1 MWWANKFLNIKE
13 KKLYLG
19 DKDATK
25 VAKAHG
31 TPLYVYSKTQILS
44 NFSALLKAFAGKT
57 SLEIRLC

>member
-1 MWWANKFLNIKE
+1 MWWANKFLNVKE

-31 TPLYVYSKTQILS
+31 TPLYVYSKKLPETFVRQEMS
-44 NFSALLKAFAGKT
+44 SEKK
-57 SLEIRLC
+57 